1 MAVKVIMM
9 ASRHPGYTE
18 LGEVGGWAT
27 FMTTLARSA
36 PLSVIALR
44 AVIKVVAE
52 LLVVTRDRG
61 IRRPPML
68 YSVMLVSGLSVWKES
83 KNVGNAVAD

>member
-9 ASRHPGYTE
+9 ASRHPGYTA
-18 LGEVGGWAT
+18 LGEVGGRAT

-44 AVIKVVAE
+44 AVIKVAAE